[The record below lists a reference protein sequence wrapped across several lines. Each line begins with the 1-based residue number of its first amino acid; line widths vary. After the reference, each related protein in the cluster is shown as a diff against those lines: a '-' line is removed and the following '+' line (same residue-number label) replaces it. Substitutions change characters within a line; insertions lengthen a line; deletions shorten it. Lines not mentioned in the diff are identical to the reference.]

1 MLVLTRRVGEG
12 ITIGT
17 NIRVVVVEMKGG
29 QVRLGIEAPTNVPIH
44 RDEIYAKVREEN
56 KKAAATE
63 DTPVE
68 ALKKL
73 GSPAPDHHA

>member
-29 QVRLGIEAPTNVPIH
+29 QVRLGIEAPANVPIH

-56 KKAAATE
+56 KKAAAPE
-63 DTPVE
+63 AVPVD

-73 GSPAPDHHA
+73 GSSTP

>member
-17 NIRVVVVEMKGG
+17 NIRVVVVEIKGG
-29 QVRLGIEAPTNVPIH
+29 QVRLGIEAPSSISIH

-56 KKAAATE
+56 KKAAATADIPIDE
-63 DTPVE
+63 
-68 ALKKL
+68 LKKL
-73 GSPAPDHHA
+73 GSPAP

>member
-17 NIRVVVVEMKGG
+17 NIRVVVVEIKGG
-29 QVRLGIEAPTNVPIH
+29 QVRLGIEAPSSISIH

-56 KKAAATE
+56 KKAATTSE
-63 DTPVE
+63 VPLD

-73 GSPAPDHHA
+73 GTPSS

>member
-17 NIRVVVVEMKGG
+17 NIRVVVVEIKGG
-29 QVRLGIEAPTNVPIH
+29 QVRLGIEAPANVSVH

-56 KKAAATE
+56 RKAASAG
-63 DTPVE
+63 DVPVD
-68 ALKKL
+68 ALKKFTPPT
-73 GSPAPDHHA
+73 SE

>member
-12 ITIGT
+12 ITIGS
-17 NIRVVVVEMKGG
+17 NIRVVVVEIKGG
-29 QVRLGIEAPTNVPIH
+29 QVRLGIEAPANITIH

-56 KKAAATE
+56 QKAASPDDA
-63 DTPVE
+63 PVE

-73 GSPAPDHHA
+73 DSP

>member
-17 NIRVVVVEMKGG
+17 NIRVVVVEIKGG
-29 QVRLGIEAPTNVPIH
+29 QVRLGIEAPASISIH

-56 KKAAATE
+56 QKAATTAEVPLET
-63 DTPVE
+63 
-68 ALKKL
+68 LKKL
-73 GSPAPDHHA
+73 GSSAS

>member
-44 RDEIYAKVREEN
+44 RDEIYAKVQEEN

-73 GSPAPDHHA
+73 GSPAPDHQA

>member
-29 QVRLGIEAPTNVPIH
+29 QVRLGIEAPADVPIH

-56 KKAAATE
+56 KKAAAADAIPE
-63 DTPVE
+63 E

-73 GSPAPDHHA
+73 GTPST

>member
-17 NIRVVVVEMKGG
+17 NIRVVVVEIKGG
-29 QVRLGIEAPTNVPIH
+29 QVRLGIEAPSSISIH

-56 KKAAATE
+56 KEAAATTE
-63 DTPVE
+63 VPVE

-73 GSPAPDHHA
+73 GSPAP